1 MTLFKKNVATLAVGA
16 ALLVS
21 AQVNAADDVTMKVS
35 GTILPAACTPALSN
49 SGEVAFGSIA
59 ASSIRKAPAGNA
71 LVQLGSKD
79 ITLTVTCDAATAIG
93 FTMADNRASSAANL
107 SSSAYINSAFTGGM
121 KVTEPYFAFG
131 LGVATNDAKIGAYS
145 VAVDGAKL
153 TADSVAANMLV
164 SDDQGATW
172 RTASYGQQSNDN
184 SRIVTAGEVGSLE
197 PKMFKEMTV
206 PLKIAAGVQPS
217 SVLGSDEIVLNG
229 SATLS
234 LVYL

>member
-93 FTMADNRASSAANL
+93 FTMADNRASSAVTL
-107 SSSAYINSAFTGGM
+107 SSSAYVILYSQVARASHKAISALVWVWRPM
-121 KVTEPYFAFG
+121 MRK
-131 LGVATNDAKIGAYS
+131 S
-145 VAVDGAKL
+145 VP
-153 TADSVAANMLV
+153 
-164 SDDQGATW
+164 
-172 RTASYGQQSNDN
+172 
-184 SRIVTAGEVGSLE
+184 I
-197 PKMFKEMTV
+197 
-206 PLKIAAGVQPS
+206 
-217 SVLGSDEIVLNG
+217 
-229 SATLS
+229 LS
-234 LVYL
+234 P

>member
-93 FTMADNRASSAANL
+93 FTMADNRASSAVTL
-107 SSSAYINSAFTGGM
+107 SSSAYVNSVFAGGPSI
-121 KVTEPYFAFG
+121 TQSYFGFG
-131 LGVATNDAKIGAYS
+131 LGVATNDAKIGAYT
-145 VAVDGAKL
+145 VAVDGAKM
-153 TADSVAANMLV
+153 TADSVAADLLV
-164 SDDQGATW
+164 SDNNGATW
-172 RTASYGQQSNDN
+172 RAASYGNQSNDN
-184 SRIVTAGEVGSLE
+184 SRIVTVGQVGSTE

-206 PLKIAAGVQPS
+206 PMKIAAAVQPS
-217 SVLGSDEIVLNG
+217 SVLGADEIVLNG
-229 SATLS
+229 NATLS